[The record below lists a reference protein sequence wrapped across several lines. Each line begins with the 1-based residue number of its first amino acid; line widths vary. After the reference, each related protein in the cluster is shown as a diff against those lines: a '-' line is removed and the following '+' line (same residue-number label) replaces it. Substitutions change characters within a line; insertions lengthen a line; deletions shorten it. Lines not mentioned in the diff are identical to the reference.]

1 MDESQMSERRK
12 ELYSIINDFSDYLQG
27 GIQGEHSELVERE
40 DTSGSRAAQLEE
52 IAGEVRGCTAC
63 SLHFR
68 RDHAVPGEGV
78 LDPLVMVIGE
88 GPGGEEDKSGR
99 PFVGRAGQYLDKWLE
114 AIGLSRESDVFIGNI
129 VKCRPPKNRD
139 PLPEESSACIPF
151 LRRQLEVLR
160 PKSILT
166 VGRISSQILLN
177 SDFGIGQ
184 LRGKVY
190 SFNSI
195 PLVPTYHPSG
205 VLRNP
210 SLRPAVW
217 EDLKLLRTVYAHE

>member
-1 MDESQMSERRK
+1 MSEERK
-12 ELYSIINDFSDYLQG
+12 KLYALVNDFSDYLQG
-27 GIQGEHSELVERE
+27 GIRGDHPDLVQR
-40 DTSGSRAAQLEE
+40 TKASGSRACSLEE
-52 IAGEVRGCTAC
+52 IADEIRVCTAC
-63 SLHFR
+63 PLHFR
-68 RDHAVPGEGV
+68 RTQAVPGEGV

-99 PFVGRAGQYLDKWLE
+99 PFVGRAGQYLDKWLKALE
-114 AIGLSRESDVFIGNI
+114 LTREKDVFIGNI

-139 PLPEESSACIPF
+139 PLPEESSACIPY
-151 LRRQLEVLR
+151 LHRQMEILR

-190 SFNSI
+190 TFHSI

-210 SLRPAVW
+210 SLRAAVW
-217 EDLKLLRTVYAHE
+217 EDLKLLRTVYDHE